1 MSELPA
7 RVIKGYRTNAR
18 GRKIPIYTEESVTA
32 RKEAI
37 ALETQKADE
46 TRPVN
51 TVRIKKSGRNT
62 LYQRWDGTQWLTAT
76 GNDISKYR
84 SLYNNQQE
92 LAEQLENSK
101 PPSGYNAT
109 EDKESQEINKPID
122 TLPTG
127 VAASKFEGKSTNNL
141 RYPLASMG
149 ANQDYIQFGV
159 IEYRRQGLTGGPV
172 GTNQTFEEN
181 QLAKRILGTVT
192 LPIPSTIGDNNVQNY
207 GPGTL
212 NFLQEQ
218 GIGIADAG
226 IEGDLK
232 RATTEAQNM
241 LNSLVSESGRG
252 LAKSFFASQ
261 AVGAFGG
268 NIDLNQLLARDRGII
283 INPNMELLFTGP
295 GLRNFTFQFKMTP
308 RSAVEGE
315 AIRQIIR
322 VFKRH
327 SAPKGRGGNFLK
339 TPDIFQIR
347 YLTGQKNHPFLN
359 RFKLCALT
367 NMQVNY
373 TGDGVYA
380 TYDNGTPVSMIM
392 TLNFQEL
399 TPVYAE
405 DYKDTEGVG
414 Y

>member
-1 MSELPA
+1 MGRARRLSPSQIARNAELA
-7 RVIKGYRTNAR
+7 EQI
-18 GRKIPIYTEESVTA
+18 RKIGEAEERRLGT
-32 RKEAI
+32 
-37 ALETQKADE
+37 DE
-46 TRPVN
+46 TRPVGI
-51 TVRIKKSGRNT
+51 VRSTKLSGNGRT
-62 LYQRWDGTQWLTAT
+62 AKYRYEYWDGTQWLPSNKKTYENYKQRSAEDSPAVT
-76 GNDISKYR
+76 GDA
-84 SLYNNQQE
+84 L
-92 LAEQLENSK
+92 
-101 PPSGYNAT
+101 PSNPTFTGVGAV
-109 EDKESQEINKPID
+109 ESQEINKPID

-207 GPGTL
+207 GPGNL

-226 IEGDLK
+226 IEGDLQ

-252 LAKSFFASQ
+252 LAKSFFANQ
-261 AVGAFGG
+261 AIGAFGG
-268 NIDLNQLLARDRGII
+268 NIDLNQLLARDRGVI

-308 RSAVEGE
+308 RSQPEGE

-359 RFKLCALT
+359 RFKLCALA

-405 DYKDTEGVG
+405 DYENTEGVG

>member
-37 ALETQKADE
+37 ALEQQKADE
-46 TRPVN
+46 TRPVG
-51 TVRIKKSGRNT
+51 TVRVKTTGRNNT
-62 LYQRWDGTQWLTAT
+62 KVYQRWDGTQWLTAT

-109 EDKESQEINKPID
+109 EDKESQEAIKSIKTEFAKSNFE
-122 TLPTG
+122 
-127 VAASKFEGKSTNNL
+127 SKTNNNL
-141 RYPLASMG
+141 RYPLASVG
-149 ANQDYIQFGV
+149 ADQDYIQFGV
-159 IEYRRQGLTGGPV
+159 LEYIRQGLTGGPA
-172 GTNQTFEEN
+172 GTNESEDD
-181 QLAKRILGTVT
+181 LKARILGTVT

-218 GIGIADAG
+218 GLRVAESAIGG
-226 IEGDLK
+226 
-232 RATTEAQNM
+232 RFTEAQ
-241 LNSLVSESGRG
+241 GRIQG
-252 LAKSFFASQ
+252 VLDSVIGAERSNALATNYFANQ
-261 AVGAFGG
+261 AIGAFGG
-268 NIDLNQLLARDRGII
+268 NIDINQLLARSNGSI

-308 RSAVEGE
+308 RSQPEGE

-327 SAPKGRGGNFLK
+327 SAPKGKGGSFLK

-347 YLTGQKNHPFLN
+347 YLSGEKSHPFLN

-405 DYKDTEGVG
+405 DFENTEGVG

>member
-18 GRKIPIYTEESVTA
+18 GRRIPIYTEESVTA

-37 ALETQKADE
+37 ALEQQKADE

-51 TVRIKKSGRNT
+51 TVRVKTTGRNGT
-62 LYQRWDGTQWLTAT
+62 KVYQRWDGTQWLTAT
-76 GNDISKYR
+76 GNDVAKYR

-92 LAEQLENSK
+92 LAEQLKDPK
-101 PPSGYNAT
+101 PPGGYNAT
-109 EDKESQEINKPID
+109 ADEESQEVNK
-122 TLPTG
+122 LPLPKYNP
-127 VAASKFEGKSTNNL
+127 SKFEGKSTKNL

-149 ANQDYIQFGV
+149 ADQDYIQFGV
-159 IEYRRQGLTGGPV
+159 IEYKRKGLTEGVV
-172 GTNQTFEEN
+172 GSGQSFEDN
-181 QLAKRILGTVT
+181 LAKNILGTVT
-192 LPIPSTIGDNNVQNY
+192 LPIPSQIGDNNVQNY
-207 GPGTL
+207 GPGNL

-218 GIGIADAG
+218 GLRVAESAIGG
-226 IEGDLK
+226 
-232 RATTEAQNM
+232 RFTEAAGRIQGVLDSVIGAERSN
-241 LNSLVSESGRG
+241 NLVTNY
-252 LAKSFFASQ
+252 FANQ
-261 AVGAFGG
+261 AIGAFGG
-268 NIDLNQLLARDRGII
+268 NIDINQLLARSNGSI

-308 RSAVEGE
+308 RSQPEGE

-327 SAPKGRGGNFLK
+327 SAPKAKGGIFLK

-347 YLTGQKNHPFLN
+347 YLTGEKNHPFLN
-359 RFKLCALT
+359 RFKLCALA

-405 DYKDTEGVG
+405 DYEGTEGVG

>member
-1 MSELPA
+1 MGRVRRLSPSQIARNAELA
-7 RVIKGYRTNAR
+7 EQIRQIGEA
-18 GRKIPIYTEESVTA
+18 EERRLGT
-32 RKEAI
+32 
-37 ALETQKADE
+37 DE
-46 TRPVN
+46 TRPVGI
-51 TVRIKKSGRNT
+51 VRSTKLSGNGRT
-62 LYQRWDGTQWLTAT
+62 AKYRYEYWDGTQWLPSNKKTYENYKHRSAEDSPAVT
-76 GNDISKYR
+76 GDA
-84 SLYNNQQE
+84 L
-92 LAEQLENSK
+92 
-101 PPSGYNAT
+101 PSNPTFKGVGAV
-109 EDKESQEINKPID
+109 ESQEAIKPIKFEF
-122 TLPTG
+122 
-127 VAASKFEGKSTNNL
+127 AESKFEGKSTKNL

-149 ANQDYIQFGV
+149 ADQDYIQFGV
-159 IEYRRQGLTGGPV
+159 LEYVRQGLTGGPA
-172 GTNQTFEEN
+172 GTNESEDE
-181 QLAKRILGTVT
+181 LKARILGTVT

-207 GPGTL
+207 GPGNL

-218 GIGIADAG
+218 GLGVAKSG
-226 IEGDLK
+226 IEGNLP
-232 RATTEAQNM
+232 EAAGRVKGILDSVVGAEKSN
-241 LNSLVSESGRG
+241 NLVTN
-252 LAKSFFASQ
+252 FFANQ
-261 AVGAFGG
+261 AISAFGG
-268 NIDLNQLLARDRGII
+268 NVDINQLLARSNGSI

-308 RSAVEGE
+308 RSQPEGE

-327 SAPKGRGGNFLK
+327 SAPKGKGGNFLK

-347 YLTGQKNHPFLN
+347 YLTGEKSHPFLN

-380 TYDNGTPVSMIM
+380 TYDNETPVSMIM

-405 DYKDTEGVG
+405 DYDGTLGVG

>member
-7 RVIKGYRTNAR
+7 RVIKGYRTNRR
-18 GRKIPIYTEESVTA
+18 GGKIPIYTEESVTA

-37 ALETQKADE
+37 ALEKQKADE

-51 TVRIKKSGRNT
+51 TIRVKTTGRNGT
-62 LYQRWDGTQWLTAT
+62 KVYQRWDGTQWLTAT
-76 GNDISKYR
+76 GNDVAKYR

-92 LAEQLENSK
+92 LAEQLEDPK
-101 PPSGYNAT
+101 PPGGYNAT
-109 EDKESQEINKPID
+109 VDKESQEVNK
-122 TLPTG
+122 LPLPKYNQ
-127 VAASKFEGKSTNNL
+127 SKFEGKSTKNL

-149 ANQDYIQFGV
+149 ADQDYIQFGV
-159 IEYRRQGLTGGPV
+159 IEYKRKGLTEGVV
-172 GTNQTFEEN
+172 GSGQSFEDN
-181 QLAKRILGTVT
+181 LAKNILGTVT
-192 LPIPSTIGDNNVQNY
+192 LPIPSQIGDNNVQNY
-207 GPGTL
+207 GPSEL
-212 NFLQEQ
+212 NFLQE
-218 GIGIADAG
+218 
-226 IEGDLK
+226 
-232 RATTEAQNM
+232 
-241 LNSLVSESGRG
+241 RG
-252 LAKSFFASQ
+252 LAIAKSGIGGDIDGAVKNATNLVDRLVGAENNANLATNFFANQ
-261 AVGAFGG
+261 AINAFGG
-268 NIDLNQLLARDRGII
+268 NVNINQLLARSNGLV
-283 INPNMELLFTGP
+283 INPNMELLFSGP

-327 SAPKGRGGNFLK
+327 SAPKGAGDFLK

-405 DYKDTEGVG
+405 DYENTEGVG